1 MSAKLDLSALKN
13 IDFAK
18 WIAFLKQRWVPITCG
33 LIVIVAPLAAYF
45 SLDFVRAPVVAKIKD
60 RVDAYEKLGGLEK
73 TSVEIRA
80 ADGSSKT
87 ESAYINAK
95 LIEELTKHQEALAA
109 DAQGIYQSAVDRNR
123 AGRSVSGKLATYL
136 PKPKSENLRNVDLLR
151 DNALPELVIQRDAL
165 MTSIMK
171 MAGPSKSE
179 EALDRVQRAET
190 EHLTG
195 VLMKKQRSEVTDPKE
210 LAELNARLVDTRLA
224 LITENAA
231 GIEVYLR
238 PGAIFWRD
246 KLAPAKDGE
255 ATAAPAVE
263 FALAQLFQFQWDMWV
278 VEDVLKAIR
287 QVNSKT
293 DASGKQTPLGVVQ
306 APVKCINRLLVTPI
320 PGLVPADAASGATP
334 DASAEAPA
342 GEAIDPK
349 ADLAPDFAVSLN
361 GLRTNQLFDVRDAT
375 LVVVCETSAIPKLVN
390 ALSAQNFITVT
401 GLSLVPADT
410 FAAARQGYAFG
421 SQPCSEVTLKLQSV
435 WLRDWTT
442 ESMPKGMMAAI
453 KTAGKPAPPEAGA
466 SAAPAAGG

>member
-33 LIVIVAPLAAYF
+33 LIVIIAPLAAYF

-73 TSVEIRA
+73 TSVDVRA
-80 ADGSSKT
+80 ADGSVRT
-87 ESAYINAK
+87 ESAYINKA

-123 AGRSVSGKLATYL
+123 AGRGVSQDIAEYL
-136 PKPKSENLRNVDLLR
+136 PKPKNEAARDVNLLR
-151 DNALPELVIQRDAL
+151 ENALPLLVKQRDAL
-165 MTSIMK
+165 ITLMK
-171 MAGPSKSE
+171 MSGPSKSD

-224 LITENAA
+224 LITENAI

-238 PGAIFWRD
+238 PGAILWRD
-246 KLAPAKDGE
+246 KLASAKDGDSK
-255 ATAAPAVE
+255 AAPAVE

-278 VEDVLKAIR
+278 VEDVLKAIQ
-287 QVNSKT
+287 QVNSKS
-293 DASGKQTPLGVVQ
+293 DASGKRTPIGVVQ

-320 PGLVPADAASGATP
+320 AGLVPADAAAGATP

-349 ADLAPDFAVSLN
+349 TDVAPDFAASIN

-375 LVVVCETSAIPKLVN
+375 LVVVCETTAVPKLVN

-466 SAAPAAGG
+466 SEAPAAGG

>member
-33 LIVIVAPLAAYF
+33 LIVIIAPLAAYF

-73 TSVEIRA
+73 TSVDVRA
-80 ADGSSKT
+80 ADGSVRT
-87 ESAYINAK
+87 ESAYINKA

-123 AGRSVSGKLATYL
+123 AGRGVSQDIAEYL
-136 PKPKSENLRNVDLLR
+136 PKPKNDAARDVNLLR
-151 DNALPELVIQRDAL
+151 ENALPLMIKQRDAL
-165 MTSIMK
+165 ITLMK
-171 MAGPSKSE
+171 MSGPSKSD

-238 PGAIFWRD
+238 PGAILWRD
-246 KLAPAKDGE
+246 KLASAKDGDSK
-255 ATAAPAVE
+255 AAPAVE

-278 VEDVLKAIR
+278 VEDVLKAIQ
-287 QVNSKT
+287 QVNSKS
-293 DASGKQTPLGVVQ
+293 DASGKRVPIGVVQ

-320 PGLVPADAASGATP
+320 AGLVPADAAAGATA

-349 ADLAPDFAVSLN
+349 TDVAPDFAASIN

-375 LVVVCETSAIPKLVN
+375 LVVVCETSAVPKLVN

>member
-33 LIVIVAPLAAYF
+33 LIVLIAPLAAYF

-73 TSVEIRA
+73 TSVDVRA
-80 ADGSSKT
+80 ADGSVRT
-87 ESAYINAK
+87 ESAYINKA

-109 DAQGIYQSAVDRNR
+109 DAQGIYQSALDRNR
-123 AGRSVSGKLATYL
+123 AGRGVSQDVAEYL
-136 PKPKSENLRNVDLLR
+136 PKPKNEAARDVNLLRENALDLL
-151 DNALPELVIQRDAL
+151 IKKRDAL
-165 MTSIMK
+165 ITLMK
-171 MAGPSKSE
+171 MSGPSKSD
-179 EALDRVQRAET
+179 EALDRVQRAEI

-238 PGAIFWRD
+238 PGAILWRD
-246 KLAPAKDGE
+246 KLASAKDGDSK
-255 ATAAPAVE
+255 AAPAVE

-278 VEDVLKAIR
+278 VEDVLKAIQ
-287 QVNSKT
+287 QVNSKS
-293 DASGKQTPLGVVQ
+293 DASGKRTPIGVVQ
-306 APVKCINRLLVTPI
+306 APVKCINRLLVTPVA
-320 PGLVPADAASGATP
+320 GLVPADAAAGATP

-349 ADLAPDFAVSLN
+349 TDVAPDFAASIN

-375 LVVVCETSAIPKLVN
+375 LVVVCETSAVPKLVN

-442 ESMPKGMMAAI
+442 ESMPKGMMTAI

-466 SAAPAAGG
+466 SEAPAAGG

>member
-13 IDFAK
+13 IDFDK

-33 LIVIVAPLAAYF
+33 LIVIIAPLAAYF

-73 TSVEIRA
+73 TSVDVRA
-80 ADGSSKT
+80 ADGSVKT
-87 ESAYINAK
+87 ESAFINAK

-123 AGRSVSGKLATYL
+123 AGRTISDKVANYL
-136 PKPKSENLRNVDLLR
+136 PKPKDESDRNIQKLSEGPFKTLRKQWD
-151 DNALPELVIQRDAL
+151 DQLP
-165 MTSIMK
+165 SIMK
-171 MAGPSKSE
+171 MSGPSKSE

-195 VLMKKQRSEVTDPKE
+195 VLMKKQRSEVADPKE

-238 PGAIFWRD
+238 PGAIVWRD
-246 KLAPAKDGE
+246 KIAEPKDGDAVAPA
-255 ATAAPAVE
+255 AVE
-263 FALAQLFQFQWDMWV
+263 FALAQLFQLQWDMWV

-320 PGLVPADAASGATP
+320 PGLVPADAAAGATP

-349 ADLAPDFAVSLN
+349 ADVAPDFAASLN

-375 LVVVCETSAIPKLVN
+375 LMVVCETTAVPKLVN

-466 SAAPAAGG
+466 SEAPAAGG

>member
-33 LIVIVAPLAAYF
+33 LVVIIAPLAAYF

-73 TSVEIRA
+73 TSVDVRA
-80 ADGSSKT
+80 ADGSVKT
-87 ESAYINAK
+87 ESAYINKA

-123 AGRSVSGKLATYL
+123 AGRGVSQDIAEYL
-136 PKPKSENLRNVDLLR
+136 PKPKNDAARDVNLLR
-151 DNALPELVIQRDAL
+151 ENALPLMIKQRDAL
-165 MTSIMK
+165 ITLMK
-171 MAGPSKSE
+171 MSGPSKSD

-238 PGAIFWRD
+238 PGAILWRD
-246 KLAPAKDGE
+246 KLASAKDGDSK
-255 ATAAPAVE
+255 AAPAVE

-278 VEDVLKAIR
+278 VEDVLKAIQ
-287 QVNSKT
+287 QVNSKS
-293 DASGKQTPLGVVQ
+293 DAGGKRTPLGVVQ
-306 APVKCINRLLVTPI
+306 APVKCINRLLVTPVA
-320 PGLVPADAASGATP
+320 GLVPADAAAGATA

-349 ADLAPDFAVSLN
+349 ADVVPDFAVSIN

-442 ESMPKGMMAAI
+442 ESMPKGMMTAI

>member
-18 WIAFLKQRWVPITCG
+18 WFAFLKQRWVPITCG
-33 LIVIVAPLAAYF
+33 LIVIIAPLAAYF

-73 TSVEIRA
+73 TSVDVRA
-80 ADGSSKT
+80 ADGSVRT
-87 ESAYINAK
+87 ESAYINKA

-123 AGRSVSGKLATYL
+123 AGRGVSQDIAEYL
-136 PKPKSENLRNVDLLR
+136 PKPKNESARDVNLLR
-151 DNALPELVIQRDAL
+151 ENALPLLIKQRDAL
-165 MTSIMK
+165 ITLMK
-171 MAGPSKSE
+171 MSGPSKSD

-238 PGAIFWRD
+238 PGAILWRD
-246 KLAPAKDGE
+246 KLASAKDGDSK
-255 ATAAPAVE
+255 AAPAVE

-278 VEDVLKAIR
+278 VEDVLKAIQ
-287 QVNSKT
+287 QVNSKS
-293 DASGKQTPLGVVQ
+293 DASGKRTPIGVVQ

-320 PGLVPADAASGATP
+320 PGLVPADAAAGATP

-349 ADLAPDFAVSLN
+349 TDVAPDFAASIN

-375 LVVVCETSAIPKLVN
+375 LVVVCETTAVPKLVN

-466 SAAPAAGG
+466 SEAPAAGG

>member
-33 LIVIVAPLAAYF
+33 LIVIIAPLAAYF

-73 TSVEIRA
+73 TSVDVRA
-80 ADGSSKT
+80 ADGSVRT
-87 ESAYINAK
+87 ESAYINKA

-123 AGRSVSGKLATYL
+123 AGRGVSQDIAEYL
-136 PKPKSENLRNVDLLR
+136 PKPKNESARDVNLLR
-151 DNALPELVIQRDAL
+151 ENALPLLIKQRDAL
-165 MTSIMK
+165 ITLMK
-171 MAGPSKSE
+171 MSGPSKSD

-238 PGAIFWRD
+238 PGAILWRD
-246 KLAPAKDGE
+246 KLASAKDGDSK
-255 ATAAPAVE
+255 AAPAVE

-278 VEDVLKAIR
+278 VEDVLKAIQ
-287 QVNSKT
+287 QVNSKS
-293 DASGKQTPLGVVQ
+293 DASGKRVPIGVVQ
-306 APVKCINRLLVTPI
+306 APIKCINRLLVTPI
-320 PGLVPADAASGATP
+320 AGLVPADAAAGATA

-349 ADLAPDFAVSLN
+349 TDVAPDFAASIN

-375 LVVVCETSAIPKLVN
+375 LVVVCETTAVPKLVN

-466 SAAPAAGG
+466 SEAPAAGG

>member
-33 LIVIVAPLAAYF
+33 LIVIIAPLAAYF
-45 SLDFVRAPVVAKIKD
+45 SLDLWRAPVVAKIKD

-73 TSVEIRA
+73 TSVDVRA
-80 ADGSSKT
+80 ADGSVRT
-87 ESAYINAK
+87 ESAYINKA

-123 AGRSVSGKLATYL
+123 AGRGVSQDVAEYL
-136 PKPKSENLRNVDLLR
+136 PKPKNEAARDVNLLR
-151 DNALPELVIQRDAL
+151 ENALPLLVKQRDAL
-165 MTSIMK
+165 ITLMK
-171 MAGPSKSE
+171 MSGPSKSD

-238 PGAIFWRD
+238 PGAILWRD
-246 KLAPAKDGE
+246 KLASAKDGDSK
-255 ATAAPAVE
+255 AAPAVE

-278 VEDVLKAIR
+278 VEDVLKAIQ
-287 QVNSKT
+287 QVNSKS
-293 DASGKQTPLGVVQ
+293 DASGKRTPIGVVQ
-306 APVKCINRLLVTPI
+306 APVKCINRLLVTPVA
-320 PGLVPADAASGATP
+320 GLVPADAAAGATA

-349 ADLAPDFAVSLN
+349 TDVAPDFAASIN

-375 LVVVCETSAIPKLVN
+375 LVVVCETSAVPKLVN

-466 SAAPAAGG
+466 SEAPAAGG